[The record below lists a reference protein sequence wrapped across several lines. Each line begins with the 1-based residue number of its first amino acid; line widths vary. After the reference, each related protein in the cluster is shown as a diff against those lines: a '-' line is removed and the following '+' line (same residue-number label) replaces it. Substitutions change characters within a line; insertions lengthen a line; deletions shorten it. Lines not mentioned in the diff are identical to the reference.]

1 MAWTWLI
8 LPSSLLS
15 LAITVPL
22 NGALVRYRAHYNPSR
37 IQLGEN
43 GASNPSPVTGYFSV
57 LKRVYRLEGCSG
69 LYKGFSPTF
78 VAFVFILSVLAAY
91 LRFDFSTPRIPWR
104 FDDLGI
110 LGSILFG
117 LLSMVVGI
125 PMQVLANRAIVT
137 PYKLP
142 YTNPLTCA
150 RILLSPTER
159 RKPWNLYLLPGLFTA
174 FVAQLFISIAVV
186 PMIRILLLP
195 FNGTFNPLS
204 ALAATGYFFFAL
216 ACSAV
221 QAPLQV
227 VIVRLS
233 IQRSHSDDNSSEAV
247 EAEAYGVETYSDEE
261 VITLKDEQ
269 EYYHGLQDCLNTII
283 AEEGWRTLF
292 RAWWLTALGMYLL

>member
-8 LPSSLLS
+8 LPLSLLS

-22 NGALVRYRAHYNPSR
+22 NSALVCYRAHYNLSH

-43 GASNPSPVTGYFSV
+43 RASNPSPVTGYFSV
-57 LKRVYRLEGCSG
+57 LKHVYCLEGWSG

-78 VAFVFILSVLAAY
+78 VAFVFILLEFLCKFWPTEPSSLSTSCHTPTLSLVSAS
-91 LRFDFSTPRIPWR
+91 FSPPPNARNH
-104 FDDLGI
+104 GI
-110 LGSILFG
+110 CTS
-117 LLSMVVGI
+117 
-125 PMQVLANRAIVT
+125 
-137 PYKLP
+137 Y
-142 YTNPLTCA
+142 PLTCV

-159 RKPWNLYLLPGLFTA
+159 QKPWNLYLLPSLFAA

-186 PMIRILLLP
+186 PMIHILLLP
-195 FNGTFNPLS
+195 FNSTFNPLS

-221 QAPLQV
+221 QALLQV
-227 VIVRLS
+227 VIIRLS

-247 EAEAYGVETYSDEE
+247 EAEAYGVEMYSNEE
-261 VITLKDEQ
+261 VITYDEQ
-269 EYYHGLQDCLNTII
+269 EYYYGLQDCLNTII